1 MTQEELSEVLI
12 KHQLWLEDEGEG
24 ERASLDGANLYGA
37 SLNGANLY
45 GASLNGANLERA
57 SLEGANLYGASLNGA
72 NLYGASL
79 EGASLYGANL
89 ERASL
94 EGANLYGAS
103 LERANLNGASL
114 EGASLYGANLERA
127 SLEGANFFLPI
138 LCPEMGAFIGWK
150 TASGKI
156 IKLEILADARRSS
169 ATGRKCRCDKAKV
182 LEIQEP
188 DGAMSDCVEVTS
200 DYDSTFVYKLDEI
213 VEVKNFETDRFKECA
228 AGIHFFVTREEAVRY
243 FNR

>member
-24 ERASLDGANLYGA
+24 ERASL
-37 SLNGANLY
+37 
-45 GASLNGANLERA
+45 
-57 SLEGANLYGASLNGA
+57 EGANLYGANLYGA
-72 NLYGASL
+72 NLYGAN
-79 EGASLYGANL
+79 LY
-89 ERASL
+89 
-94 EGANLYGAS
+94 GANLYGAS
-103 LERANLNGASL
+103 LERASLNGANL
-114 EGASLYGANLERA
+114 YGANPYGANLERA

-200 DYDSTFVYKLDEI
+200 DYDSTFVYKLGEI
-213 VEVKNFETDRFKECA
+213 VEVKNFDTDRFKECA
-228 AGIHFFVTREEAVRY
+228 AGIHFFVSREEAVRY

>member
-45 GASLNGANLERA
+45 GASLN
-57 SLEGANLYGASLNGA
+57 
-72 NLYGASL
+72 
-79 EGASLYGANL
+79 GANL